1 VNENSEIQNEETFI
15 SSKKPHCFQIDKQ
28 VKGEANLQK
37 INNN

>member
-1 VNENSEIQNEETFI
+1 MRIQKYKTRKP
-15 SSKKPHCFQIDKQ
+15 SLVAKKPHCFQIDKQ